1 MSFKINLQ
9 NQPSTATG
17 SLKRTTITKGG
28 SLRTNSKDLGLREMS
43 KTMLQ
48 QISDVAWLV
57 HQGEEKLGI
66 LNQDIQGHYTY
77 ITGRDLIKFDD
88 EDEVK
93 THFGNITLFT
103 EKIGT
108 PLQTTEKFFIRG
120 HEVDYEMPFA
130 LDKDHPDY
138 DEALPLYTKIEGSDV
153 YYAAGFYC
161 INFEKGWKHAHGPK
175 LATLTKY
182 GFEGPFKTEDEMRQR
197 LKVLNRLRRKVGE

>member
-1 MSFKINLQ
+1 
-9 NQPSTATG
+9 
-17 SLKRTTITKGG
+17 
-28 SLRTNSKDLGLREMS
+28 MS
-43 KTMLQ
+43 KAMLQ

-66 LNQDIQGHYTY
+66 LNQDIQGNYTY
-77 ITGRDLIKFDD
+77 ITGKDLIKFDN
-88 EDEVK
+88 EGEVK
-93 THFGNITLFT
+93 EHFGNTTLFT

-130 LDKDHPDY
+130 LDKDHPDF
-138 DEALPLYTKIEGSDV
+138 DINLPLYTKIDGSDV
-153 YYAAGFYC
+153 YYSAGFYC

-175 LATLTKY
+175 LATLEKY
-182 GFEGPFKTEDEMRQR
+182 GYEGPFKKEDEMRQR

>member
-9 NQPSTATG
+9 DQPKQATG
-17 SLKRTTITKGG
+17 SSRQTIITKGG
-28 SLRTNSKDLGLREMS
+28 LKEMS

-77 ITGRDLIKFDD
+77 ITGKSIVKFDS
-88 EDEVK
+88 EREVK
-93 THFGNITLFT
+93 THFGNTTLFT

-108 PLQTTEKFFIRG
+108 PLQTVEKFFIRG
-120 HEVDYEMPFA
+120 YEVDYEMPFA
-130 LDKDHPDY
+130 VDKDHPDY
-138 DEALPLYTKIEGSDV
+138 DERLPLYTKIEGSDV
-153 YYAAGFYC
+153 YYAAGYYC

-175 LATLTKY
+175 LATLVKY
-182 GFEGPFKTEDEMRQR
+182 GYEGPFKTEDEMRQR
-197 LKVLNRLRRKVGE
+197 LKVLNRLRRKHCD